1 MFTRAILHLDLD
13 AFFVNVEL
21 LRRPELRGLPV
32 IIGGAGGRGVV
43 SSCSYEARAVGVRSA
58 MPVGQALRL
67 CPQAVVVKPDMSAYS
82 KASRQVRKIIE
93 AEAPLFEQ
101 VSIDEFNLDLSG
113 LDEHIG
119 CWKWSRELRQ
129 KIMQETGLPLS
140 MGLAVNKTTAKIAAG
155 EAKPN
160 GEICVEAGTEKLFL
174 APMPV
179 GKIPMVGAQTEKK
192 LRAMGIFTIGNLA
205 STSVVHLEHELGKH
219 GRILWEKANGTHDS
233 PIETVHERV
242 TSSHE
247 QTFFEDI
254 TDRVKLH
261 RVLRDQ
267 SARLGFDLRKHD
279 QLAGNIAIKIRY
291 SNFETF
297 TRQMQLPTPTAH
309 DSHIEKAAIELFDKN
324 WDTSRAVRLIGVR
337 VGDLRNGAGQLDL
350 FSNSAKEADLL
361 KALDKIRSRFGNK
374 SIKKL

>member
-58 MPVGQALRL
+58 MPVVQALRL
-67 CPQAVVVKPDMSAYS
+67 CPQAVVVKPDMAAYG

-113 LDEHIG
+113 MDEHIG

-129 KIMQETGLPLS
+129 KIMTETGLPLS

-192 LRAMGIFTIGNLA
+192 LRAMGIFTIGHLA
-205 STSVVHLEHELGKH
+205 ATSVVHLEHELGKH
-219 GRILWEKANGTHDS
+219 GRILWEKANGTHDT

-254 TDRVKLH
+254 SDRVKLH

-267 SARLGFDLRKHD
+267 SARLGFDLRKHE

-324 WDTSRAVRLIGVR
+324 WDISRAIRLLGVR
-337 VGDLRNGAGQLDL
+337 VGDLRNGASQLDL

-374 SIKKL
+374 SIKKM